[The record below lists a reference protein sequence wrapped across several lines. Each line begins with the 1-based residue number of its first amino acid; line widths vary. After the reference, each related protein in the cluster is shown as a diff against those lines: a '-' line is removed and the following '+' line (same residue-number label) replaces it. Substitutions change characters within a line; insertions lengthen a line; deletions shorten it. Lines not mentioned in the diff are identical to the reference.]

1 MSPENVFKSLSFIFA
16 KDLKFCVCVNVG
28 FFLNEIE
35 KLLASNAKCPLLLNL
50 SSKSLS
56 NGDLSFP
63 VLLNSD
69 FILNG
74 LLTSTLESFIIS
86 LI

>member
-1 MSPENVFKSLSFIFA
+1 MVKSLSCIFA
-16 KDLKFCVCVNVG
+16 KDLKFCVSVNVG
-28 FFLNEIE
+28 FFLNDIE
-35 KLLASNAKCPLLLNL
+35 KLLASNENCPLSLNF

-56 NGDLSFP
+56 NSDLVFP

-69 FILNG
+69 FILKG

-86 LI
+86 MI